1 MFACSCNHLAHCVEM
16 AATLEHYYTESERK
30 EVATMSVAEITD
42 TALPYHPTDT
52 DATLPTVLIVE
63 DERKLRW
70 SLIEQFRALHIAPFT
85 ASSGYEALRIASE
98 SRPDLILLD
107 GLLPEMHGFEIAR
120 FIRHIDADYR
130 PHIAIMTAIYKHTRY
145 QNEAKLQYGIDDY
158 LIKPL
163 LPHSIAG
170 LVRRAQAASK

>member
-1 MFACSCNHLAHCVEM
+1 
-16 AATLEHYYTESERK
+16 
-30 EVATMSVAEITD
+30 MSVAEIAVPAVPYYTADTD
-42 TALPYHPTDT
+42 TALPS
-52 DATLPTVLIVE
+52 VLIVE

-70 SLIEQFRALHIAPFT
+70 SLIEQFQAMQIAPFT

-98 SRPDLILLD
+98 ARPDLILLD

-120 FIRHIDADYR
+120 FIRHIDADYH

-163 LPHSIAG
+163 GANTVAG
-170 LVRRAQAASK
+170 LIKRAQAASK

>member
-1 MFACSCNHLAHCVEM
+1 
-16 AATLEHYYTESERK
+16 
-30 EVATMSVAEITD
+30 MSVAEIAVPSLT
-42 TALPYHPTDT
+42 YHPIDSV
-52 DATLPTVLIVE
+52 ALPTVLIVE

-70 SLIEQFRALHIAPFT
+70 SLIEQFRALNIAAFT
-85 ASSGYEALRIASE
+85 ASSGFEALRIAAE

-120 FIRHIDADYR
+120 FIRHIDADYH

-163 LPHSIAG
+163 LSHAVAG
-170 LVRRAQAASK
+170 LVRRAQAASR

>member
-1 MFACSCNHLAHCVEM
+1 
-16 AATLEHYYTESERK
+16 
-30 EVATMSVAEITD
+30 MSLAEI
-42 TALPYHPTDT
+42 AVPRQSYLPTD
-52 DATLPTVLIVE
+52 APLPTVLIVE

-70 SLIEQFRALHIAPFT
+70 LLIEQFRAMHIAPFT
-85 ASSGYEALRIASE
+85 ANSGFEAIRVASE

-120 FIRHIDADYR
+120 FIRHIDPDYR

-145 QNEAKLQYGIDDY
+145 QNEAKLHYGIDDY

-163 LPHSIAG
+163 PPQALAG
-170 LVRRAQAASK
+170 LVKRVQAAFK

>member
-1 MFACSCNHLAHCVEM
+1 M
-16 AATLEHYYTESERK
+16 
-30 EVATMSVAEITD
+30 
-42 TALPYHPTDT
+42 
-52 DATLPTVLIVE
+52 
-63 DERKLRW
+63 
-70 SLIEQFRALHIAPFT
+70 HIAPFT

-98 SRPDLILLD
+98 ARPDLILLD

-120 FIRHIDADYR
+120 FIRHIDGDYH

-163 LPHSIAG
+163 GANTVAG
-170 LVRRAQAASK
+170 LIKRAQAASK

>member
-1 MFACSCNHLAHCVEM
+1 
-16 AATLEHYYTESERK
+16 
-30 EVATMSVAEITD
+30 MSLAEIVVSD
-42 TALPYHPTDT
+42 LPYHPTD
-52 DATLPTVLIVE
+52 AALPTVLIVE

-70 SLIEQFRALHIAPFT
+70 SLIEQFRAMHIAPFT
-85 ASSGYEALRIASE
+85 ASSGFEAIRVASE

-120 FIRHIDADYR
+120 FIRHIDPDYR

-163 LPHSIAG
+163 LPQALAG
-170 LVRRAQAASK
+170 LVKRVQAAFK

>member
-1 MFACSCNHLAHCVEM
+1 
-16 AATLEHYYTESERK
+16 
-30 EVATMSVAEITD
+30 MSLAEI
-42 TALPYHPTDT
+42 AVPRMSYFE
-52 DATLPTVLIVE
+52 AAAVLPTVLIVE

-70 SLIEQFRALHIAPFT
+70 SLIEQFRTMGIEALT
-85 ASSGYEALRIASE
+85 ASSGYEAIRVAGE

-120 FIRHIDADYR
+120 FIRRIDADYR

-145 QNEAKLQYGIDDY
+145 QNEARLKYGIDDY

-163 LPHSIAG
+163 LPQSVAG
-170 LVRRAQAASK
+170 LVRRVQAASR

>member
-1 MFACSCNHLAHCVEM
+1 
-16 AATLEHYYTESERK
+16 
-30 EVATMSVAEITD
+30 MSLAEIAVPHPSYFPTD
-42 TALPYHPTDT
+42 TA
-52 DATLPTVLIVE
+52 LPTVLIVE

-70 SLIEQFRALHIAPFT
+70 SLIEQFRAMHIAPFT
-85 ASSGYEALRIASE
+85 AGSGFEAIRIASE

-120 FIRHIDADYR
+120 FIQHIDADYH

-163 LPHSIAG
+163 APHAVAG